1 MKWAVPSVDIC
12 TTLTLILA
20 QYNINWTSAT
30 MSIWQLTAW
39 KKNINLVEIT
49 QTAFITVQTK
59 PFAGEPRSCPIDIF
73 CRFHWIPVSGSGS
86 DYKEIG
92 LQFGKHHCC
101 CCCSWC
107 RFLTNCGMETWCSL
121 RSLKEAGSGRREGKL
136 KPKLIEICLLI
147 KSCIPT
153 ILVLV
158 FPSRAPRRSY
168 STAGENNQRS
178 SQRPA
183 LCLFFLPNN
192 N

>member
-12 TTLTLILA
+12 TTLTLILV
-20 QYNINWTSAT
+20 QYQLNFCYHEHLTVNRLKEKHKFGRNNSNCFHYELQRRPLMNLDLVQLIFSVDFIEFQCLVVRVIKRRKVWKTS
-30 MSIWQLTAW
+30 L
-39 KKNINLVEIT
+39 L
-49 QTAFITVQTK
+49 
-59 PFAGEPRSCPIDIF
+59 
-73 CRFHWIPVSGSGS
+73 
-86 DYKEIG
+86 
-92 LQFGKHHCC
+92 HCS
-101 CCCSWC
+101 CCSWC
-107 RFLTNCGMETWCSL
+107 RFSTSCGMETWCSL

-183 LCLFFLPNN
+183 LCLFFLP
-192 N
+192 

>member
-1 MKWAVPSVDIC
+1 
-12 TTLTLILA
+12 
-20 QYNINWTSAT
+20 

-59 PFAGEPRSCPIDIF
+59 PFAGEPRSCQIDIF
-73 CRFHWIPVSGSGS
+73 CRFHWIPVSGSES
-86 DYKEIG
+86 DCKERYVWKTS
-92 LQFGKHHCC
+92 LHYRHYPPLLLH

-107 RFLTNCGMETWCSL
+107 RFSTNCGMETWCSL

-168 STAGENNQRS
+168 SIYTEWE
-178 SQRPA
+178 
-183 LCLFFLPNN
+183 
-192 N
+192 

>member
-1 MKWAVPSVDIC
+1 
-12 TTLTLILA
+12 
-20 QYNINWTSAT
+20 

-49 QTAFITVQTK
+49 QIAFITNYNIRYQHSTS
-59 PFAGEPRSCPIDIF
+59 GTIDEPRSCLIDIF
-73 CRFHWIPVSGSGS
+73 CRFGSES

-92 LQFGKHHCC
+92 LENITATLLLR
-101 CCCSWC
+101 CSWC
-107 RFLTNCGMETWCSL
+107 RFSTNCGIETWCSL

-158 FPSRAPRRSY
+158 FPSRAPRRSH

-183 LCLFFLPNN
+183 LCLHSSLFFFLPDNK
-192 N
+192 